1 MFRIESLLSARLFLS
16 PQLVGDR
23 LYFISDMS
31 GRLSLYAMNYGGSV
45 PEPLL
50 PPHISLQS
58 PHHLQGSHSF
68 YVFPGLRKILVMID
82 NDGDEKYQPMLI
94 PLQGGFPEPA
104 FGDKLAEHQVYLF
117 HCYPE
122 HNLVYM
128 TGMALNEGTFRSFRG
143 NLETGEIEKLAQSP
157 WGGLVAAVSANQD
170 KALIGDVYDRADV
183 VLYLWTEGS
192 GECELVYG
200 IPLEQRIPGQ
210 SVPRNGIESCHFTNG
225 DKGLLVSTVLF
236 DDAGGLGYI
245 DIAAPQT
252 LKPVTTTGIKHKG
265 RGELVGFTCARDN
278 RFAVEYNIDGA
289 SWLYEGTFDEASL
302 TMSLKRVI
310 CGEGRLEGGVM
321 QSARYD
327 RESDRYALSFSTA
340 CAPTQLY
347 TIEGSSRGTIVCHTN
362 EHILGIPDGYLSAGE
377 DASFTSHDGLRLSAR
392 LYLPPTE
399 LEFEGPRPLIYYVHG
414 GPQGQERPDF
424 AWFSMPIIQYLT
436 LNGFAVFVPN
446 VRGSTGYGRDYA
458 SRIERDWG
466 GQDRLDHV
474 YAMEVLARDSRI
486 NTKRAGVIGRSY
498 GGYMTLTLA
507 SRHPELWSAAV
518 DMFGPYNL
526 VTASE
531 RIPVAWKAL
540 WHNSVG
546 DPEKDRDFLIERSPA
561 TYLHNIAC
569 PMLVLQGGNDP
580 RVIEQ
585 ESREVVEHQRRA
597 GKEVQYR
604 VFENEGHDVL
614 KYENKV
620 TCYNLITEFFK
631 KHLRP

>member
-1 MFRIESLLSARLFLS
+1 MFRIESILSARLFLS

-31 GRLSLYAMNYGGSV
+31 GRLSLYAMNYGGSI

-50 PPHISLQS
+50 PPHISLQD
-58 PHHLQGSHSF
+58 PHHLQGSYPF
-68 YVFPGLRKILVMID
+68 YVFPGLGQILVMID

-104 FGDKLAEHQVYLF
+104 FGDKVAEHQVYLF
-117 HCYPE
+117 YCYPE

-128 TGMALNEGTFRSFRG
+128 TGMALSEGTFRSFRG
-143 NLETGEIEKLAQSP
+143 NLKTGEVEKLAQSR
-157 WGGLVAAVSANQD
+157 WGGLLAAVSANHD
-170 KALIGDVYDRADV
+170 KAVIGDVYDRADV
-183 VLYLWTEGS
+183 VLYLWAEGS
-192 GECELVYG
+192 ECELLYG
-200 IPLEQRIPGQ
+200 IPLEQRTHGQ
-210 SVPRNGIESCHFTNG
+210 KVPRNGIDSCHFTEG
-225 DKGLLVSTVLF
+225 DRGVLVSTVLF

-245 DIAAPQT
+245 ELDAHQT

-265 RGELVGFTCARDN
+265 RGELVGFTYAKDSL
-278 RFAVEYNIDGA
+278 FAVEYNIDGA
-289 SWLYEGTFDEASL
+289 SWLYEGTFDEAAL

-310 CGEGRLEGGVM
+310 CGEGLLERGVM

-327 RESDRYALSFSTA
+327 SDSDQYAISFSTA

-347 TIEGSSRGTIVCHTN
+347 TVEGGDRQTILCHTN
-362 EHILGIPDGYLSAGE
+362 ERVLGIAGGYLSPGE
-377 DASFTSHDGLRLSAR
+377 DASFTSHDGLPIAAR
-392 LYLPPTE
+392 LYLPATE
-399 LEFEGPRPLIYYVHG
+399 LEFQGQRPLVYYVHG

-458 SRIERDWG
+458 SRVERDWG

-474 YAMEVLARDSRI
+474 RAMEVLARDSRVD
-486 NTKRAGVIGRSY
+486 TKRAAVIGRSY
-498 GGYMTLTLA
+498 GGYMALTLA

-518 DMFGPYNL
+518 DMFGPCNL
-526 VTASE
+526 VTFSE
-531 RIPVAWKAL
+531 HIPVAWKAL
-540 WHNSVG
+540 WNNSVG
-546 DPEKDRDFLIERSPA
+546 DPEKDREFLIERSPA

-585 ESREVVEHQRRA
+585 ESREVVEQMRKA
-597 GKEVQYR
+597 GKEVEYK

-614 KYENKV
+614 KFENKV